1 MSEAVKSINPSPY
14 HVSSWL
20 SKVILRPIQRRD
32 LPALEWE
39 GEYKHFR
46 RVYLE
51 VFRRMRSGLA
61 NMWAAELL
69 AEGIIGQVFVQY
81 SSGKQELADGAN
93 RAYVH
98 SFRVKPSFRGAGLG
112 SKLMHVV
119 ETDLIQRGY
128 KHVTLNVSYTNPGAR
143 RLYSLLGY
151 RIVGPDPGIWSF
163 QDDSGALQQVNDPG
177 WRMHKR
183 LG

>member
-1 MSEAVKSINPSPY
+1 MSEAVKLINPNPFPT
-14 HVSSWL
+14 SSWL
-20 SKVILRPIQRRD
+20 SEVVLRPIQKKD
-32 LPALEWE
+32 LPALEWD

-61 NMWAAELL
+61 IMWAADLP

-81 SSGKQELADGAN
+81 SSAKQELADGEN

-98 SFRVKPSFRGAGLG
+98 SFRVKHSFRGTGLG

-119 ETDLIQRGY
+119 ETDLIKRGF
-128 KHVTLNVSYTNPGAR
+128 KQVTLNVSYTNPGAR
-143 RLYSLLGY
+143 RLYIHLGY
-151 RIVGPDPGIWSF
+151 RVVGPDPGIWSYH
-163 QDDSGALQQVNDPG
+163 DDRGVLQQVNDPG
-177 WRMHKR
+177 WRMQKR